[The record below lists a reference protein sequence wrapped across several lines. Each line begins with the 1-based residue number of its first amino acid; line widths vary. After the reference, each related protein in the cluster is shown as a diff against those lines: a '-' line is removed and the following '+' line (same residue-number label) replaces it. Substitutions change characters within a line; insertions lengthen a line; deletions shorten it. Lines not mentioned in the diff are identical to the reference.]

1 MSKLNV
7 VDMKGVTVGEFDVPD
22 AVLERR
28 RGEQAVHDVVVAYR
42 AGLRAGSASTLG
54 KGAVAGSNKKPWRQK
69 GTGRARAGRRR
80 SPLWVGG
87 GKIFG
92 PQPHDFHYAVPRKV
106 KRVAIRSIL
115 SLACREDR
123 IKIVEDFDI
132 TTGKTKDL
140 AQILDRLS
148 DKQNT
153 VMILD
158 SENAQ
163 KIRRAGGNIPWLT
176 MLSYNRLR
184 AVDMFYGRN
193 LLILESAARK
203 LDEFYRQ

>member
-1 MSKLNV
+1 MEGRVYSIEGKEV
-7 VDMKGVTVGEFDVPD
+7 RTVPLSDEVFGREVSEGAIYY
-22 AVLERR
+22 AVNNELANLRIGTAKVKT
-28 RGEQAVHDVVVAYR
+28 RGEV
-42 AGLRAGSASTLG
+42 
-54 KGAVAGSNKKPWRQK
+54 KGTSRKPWRQK

>member
-1 MSKLNV
+1 MEGRVFSIEGKEV
-7 VDMKGVTVGEFDVPD
+7 RTVALSDEVFGREVSEGAIYY
-22 AVLERR
+22 AVNSELANLRIGTAKVKT
-28 RGEQAVHDVVVAYR
+28 RGEV
-42 AGLRAGSASTLG
+42 
-54 KGAVAGSNKKPWRQK
+54 KGTSRKPWRQK

-92 PQPHDFHYAVPRKV
+92 PQPRDYHYALPRKV
-106 KRVAIRSIL
+106 KRAAIRSIL
-115 SLACREDR
+115 SLACKEDR
-123 IKIVEDFDI
+123 IKIVEDFDVES
-132 TTGKTKDL
+132 GKTKDL
-140 AQILDRLS
+140 ARILGNLS
-148 DKQNT
+148 DKQRT

-158 SENAQ
+158 SVHAQ

-176 MLSYNRLR
+176 MLAYNRLR

>member
-1 MSKLNV
+1 MEGRVFSVEGKEV
-7 VDMKGVTVGEFDVPD
+7 RTVPLSDEVFGREVSEGAIYY
-22 AVLERR
+22 AVNNELANLRVGTAKVKT
-28 RGEQAVHDVVVAYR
+28 RGEV
-42 AGLRAGSASTLG
+42 
-54 KGAVAGSNKKPWRQK
+54 KGTSRKPWRQK

-92 PQPHDFHYAVPRKV
+92 PTPRDYHFAVPRKV

-115 SLACREDR
+115 SLACRENR
-123 IKIVEDFDI
+123 MKIVEDFDI
-132 TTGKTKDL
+132 ATGKTRDL
-140 AQILDRLS
+140 AQILGNLS
-148 DKQNT
+148 DRQNT

-158 SENAQ
+158 SENAR

-176 MLSYNRLR
+176 MLAYNRLR

>member
-1 MSKLNV
+1 MEGRVYSIEGKEV
-7 VDMKGVTVGEFDVPD
+7 RTVPLSDEVFGREVSEGAIYY
-22 AVLERR
+22 AVNNELANLRIGTAKVKT
-28 RGEQAVHDVVVAYR
+28 RGEV
-42 AGLRAGSASTLG
+42 
-54 KGAVAGSNKKPWRQK
+54 KGTSRKPWRQK

-123 IKIVEDFDI
+123 IKIVEDFDVAS
-132 TTGKTKDL
+132 GKTKDL
-140 AQILDRLS
+140 AQILGKLS
-148 DKQNT
+148 DQQNT

-158 SENAQ
+158 SANAQ

-176 MLSYNRLR
+176 MLAYNRLR

-203 LDEFYRQ
+203 LEEFYKQ

>member
-1 MSKLNV
+1 MEGRVYSIEGKEV
-7 VDMKGVTVGEFDVPD
+7 RTVPLSDEVFGREVSQGAIYY
-22 AVLERR
+22 AVNNELANLRIGTAKVKT
-28 RGEQAVHDVVVAYR
+28 RGEV
-42 AGLRAGSASTLG
+42 
-54 KGAVAGSNKKPWRQK
+54 KGTSRKPWRQK

-106 KRVAIRSIL
+106 KRAAIRSIL
-115 SLACREDR
+115 SLACKEDR
-123 IKIVEDFDI
+123 LKIVEDFDVAS
-132 TTGKTKDL
+132 GKTRDL
-140 AQILDRLS
+140 AKILGNLS
-148 DKQNT
+148 DRQKT
-153 VMILD
+153 VMIVD
-158 SENAQ
+158 SENAGM
-163 KIRRAGGNIPWLT
+163 IRRAGGNIPWLT

>member
-1 MSKLNV
+1 MEGRVYSIEGKEV
-7 VDMKGVTVGEFDVPD
+7 RTVPLSDEVFGREVSEGAIYY
-22 AVLERR
+22 AVNNELANLRIGTAKVKT
-28 RGEQAVHDVVVAYR
+28 RGEV
-42 AGLRAGSASTLG
+42 
-54 KGAVAGSNKKPWRQK
+54 KGTSRKPWRQK

-123 IKIVEDFDI
+123 IKIVEDFDVAS
-132 TTGKTKDL
+132 GKTKDL

>member
-1 MSKLNV
+1 MEGRVYSIEGKEV
-7 VDMKGVTVGEFDVPD
+7 RTVPLSDEVFGREVSEGAIYY
-22 AVLERR
+22 AVNNELANRR
-28 RGEQAVHDVVVAYR
+28 IGTAKVKTRGEV
-42 AGLRAGSASTLG
+42 
-54 KGAVAGSNKKPWRQK
+54 KGTSRKPWRQK

-92 PQPHDFHYAVPRKV
+92 PQPRDYHYAVPRKV

-123 IKIVEDFDI
+123 IKIVEDFDVE
-132 TTGKTKDL
+132 TGKTKDL
-140 AQILDRLS
+140 ARILGNLS
-148 DKQNT
+148 DKQKT

-158 SENAQ
+158 SANAL

-176 MLSYNRLR
+176 MLAYNRLR